1 MENLRK
7 LYFLISTSNNLPQ
20 LIENFYHEEP
30 DARLR
35 NLVSSISVLSPKSF
49 QLILKIYIDDYPGKT
64 VRDAIADNS
73 GVCVFEIGNDSY
85 HYAGFIHGVHY
96 FQKNLSMELTQL
108 DHDLPIRR
116 VF

>member
-7 LYFLISTSNNLPQ
+7 LYSSISTSNNFFQ
-20 LIENFYHEEP
+20 LIENFYAEEP

-35 NLVSSISVLSPKSF
+35 NLVSSISVLSPQSF
-49 QLILKIYIDDYPGKT
+49 KLILKIYIDDYPGKT
-64 VRDAIADNS
+64 VRDAISDASNI
-73 GVCVFEIGNDSY
+73 CVFEIGNDSY

-96 FQKNLSMELTQL
+96 FQKNLSMELIEL
-108 DHDLPIRR
+108 DPNLPIRR